1 MRAATPR
8 LSSAPRP
15 AAVPTPGAMPPDP
28 RAGSTAIPTEAL
40 ARLGIPATYVDA
52 LGQVQT
58 PPAPTLTALAAAI
71 GSSQSAEHPLVC
83 VPGQPCDDLVGDLRD
98 LTGITLE
105 GPDGIAPAPGYYHLF
120 TPDGRRRL
128 VISAPDQ
135 LPQPARGW
143 GWAVQLYA
151 ARSRASWGIGDFGD
165 LTTITRAA
173 RDSGASTVLISPVHA
188 AAPVPE
194 QQSSPYSPT
203 SRQWLQLLHIA
214 VGDAPG
220 AAEVDLSDLAHAGR
234 ALNTVRKIDRDTV
247 WVLKRTALERIW
259 AATRDHLPAEHD
271 AWVAER
277 GQDLTR
283 FATWCVLAENYGT
296 SNWQEWDEADQ
307 HPDTS
312 LEFAATH
319 AERVAFYAWAQWIAD
334 SQLAAACA
342 AGGEVDVVVDIAVG
356 FDSCSADAWANQD
369 QVCFAFEVGCP
380 PDGHNIDGQKW
391 GLPPI
396 NPVALVATDLD
407 LFIKMVRVALRHAGA
422 LRIDHVMQLWR
433 LFWVPSGG
441 SATQGAYVNYP
452 TEAMLAV
459 LRVEASWSGAWVV
472 GEDMGTVADGV
483 RETMAD
489 VGMLGY
495 RAALRLPVDKFPEA
509 VMGASSTHDQATIA
523 GTLTGSDTADLRAIG
538 KPSNFE
544 ALEQVRRELAA
555 AAGIDPDGPIGP
567 DEVHRAILAQYR
579 RLSACK
585 ARVVLASLDDVGAV
599 AERPNMPG
607 TVAQWPNWCLSL
619 PRPVEDILAEPL
631 ARDLADVLGARCTQ

>member
-1 MRAATPR
+1 MRSATNNCRPDSR
-8 LSSAPRP
+8 RGVGAVAP
-15 AAVPTPGAMPPDP
+15 ATDV
-28 RAGSTAIPTEAL
+28 L
-40 ARLGIPATYVDA
+40 ATLGIPATYVDA

-58 PPAPTLTALAAAI
+58 PPAQTLIDLAAAI
-71 GSSQSAEHPLVC
+71 GSGVTTQHALVC
-83 VPGQPCDDLVGDLRD
+83 VPGQLHPELVGALRD
-98 LTGITLE
+98 LTGHLVE
-105 GPDGIAPAPGYYHLF
+105 GPLGVAPAAGYYHQR
-120 TPDGRRRL
+120 TPDGRDRL
-128 VISAPDQ
+128 VISAPAH

-173 RDSGASTVLISPVHA
+173 KAAGATTVLISPVHA

-214 VGDAPG
+214 IGDTPG
-220 AAEVDLSDLAHAGR
+220 ADIVDLTDLAEAGH
-234 ALNTVRKIDRDTV
+234 ALNAVRKIDRDSV
-247 WVLKRTALERIW
+247 WTLKRAALERIW
-259 AATRDHLPAEHD
+259 VATRDHLPVAHD
-271 AWVAER
+271 AWVAEH

-283 FATWCVLAENYGT
+283 FATWCVLAETYGT
-296 SNWQEWDEADQ
+296 SNWQDWDETDQ
-307 HPDTS
+307 HPDTA
-312 LEFAATH
+312 LAASRSG
-319 AERVAFYAWAQWIAD
+319 RVGFYAWAQWVAD
-334 SQLAAACA
+334 TQLAAACH
-342 AGGEVDVVVDIAVG
+342 AGDGVDVVVDIAVG

-369 QVCFAFEVGCP
+369 QVCFDFEVGCP

-391 GLPPI
+391 GLPPL
-396 NPVALVATDLD
+396 NPVALAATDLD

-433 LFWVPSGG
+433 LFWVPSGA
-441 SATQGAYVNYP
+441 SASQGAYVTYP

-459 LRVEASWSGAWVV
+459 LRVEAGWTGAWVV

-495 RAALRLPVDKFPEA
+495 RAALRMAVDKFPEA

-523 GTLTGSDTADLRAIG
+523 GTLSGSDTADLRAIG

-544 ALEQVRRELAA
+544 ALDQVRRELAA

-567 DEVHRAILAQYR
+567 DEIHRAILAQYR
-579 RLSACK
+579 RLAACK
-585 ARVVLASLDDVGAV
+585 ARVVLASMDDVGAV

-619 PRPVEDILAEPL
+619 PRPIEDILAEPL
-631 ARDLADVLGARCTQ
+631 ARDLARVLNARL